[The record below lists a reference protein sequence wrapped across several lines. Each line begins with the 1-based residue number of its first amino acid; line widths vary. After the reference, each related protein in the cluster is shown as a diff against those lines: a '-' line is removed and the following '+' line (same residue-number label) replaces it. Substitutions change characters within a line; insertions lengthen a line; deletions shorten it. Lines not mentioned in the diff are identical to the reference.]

1 MQIHST
7 ELGELR
13 IGKTDGLYL
22 ALSEMMRQ
30 AVIASAYPPAVGLT
44 GGSSPKAY
52 FEWLQ
57 ANPGALPEV
66 RDRIVFSVSDERCV
80 PLSSEQSNYGNA
92 ERLLFDPLGVVMD
105 HRFPWD
111 TSRPPEEAADWYQKL
126 WSLSYGEDHA
136 YNLCMLGMGDDCHT
150 ASLFPGSPLLS
161 QAAGD
166 RNLFA
171 AVKVPEKGD
180 RLTVTPYGLER
191 CERIVILVTGAG
203 KKAALQRAFSGRH
216 ASIVEIPIRIMARFP
231 SKVVW
236 LVDEAA
242 AEGLTF

>member
-1 MQIHST
+1 MQIHTT

-13 IGKTDGLYL
+13 IGKTDALYL

-30 AVIASAYPPAVGLT
+30 AVVDAAYPPAVGLT
-44 GGSSPKAY
+44 GGSSPKSY
-52 FEWLQ
+52 FKWLQ
-57 ANPGALPEV
+57 ANPDVLPEV
-66 RDRIVFSVSDERCV
+66 KERIVFSVSDERCV

-92 ERLLFDPLGVVMD
+92 ERLFFDPLGVIMD

-111 TSRPPEEAADWYQKL
+111 TSRPPAEAADWYQKL
-126 WSLSYGEDHA
+126 WSLSYGDDHA

-150 ASLFPGSPLLS
+150 ASLFPGSPLLNP
-161 QAAGD
+161 AVEN

-171 AVKVPEKGD
+171 AVEVPGKGD

-191 CERIVILVTGAG
+191 SDRIVILVTGAA
-203 KKAALQRAFSGRH
+203 KQAALQRVFSESQ
-216 ASIVEIPIRIMARFP
+216 ASVLEIPIRIMAGFP
-231 SKVVW
+231 EKVVW

-242 AEGLTF
+242 ADGLTF